1 MKKLPLFPTLG
12 KVLKTSF
19 IEAYRSL
26 GFTFLISLIWQIGY
40 LLMFF
45 AASPILMIGSQKNSG
60 GSVILGMLAVTV
72 VNALLLG
79 PLTVTLYGLYQQ
91 RKAGY
96 PTFKTFIDIFKKVYL
111 RAAGINGL
119 LWLINTLFVFNMVT
133 AFPSQNLL
141 LKISGLFSLYC
152 LLFGAMMPFFFHPL
166 IYLGYGIKKTIQKA
180 FILILD
186 NFGLSFWLNL
196 FLGVLLAAS
205 TLFIFLLFLYGG
217 LMIYILDAGF
227 GAIWDKYDEPQ
238 ATE

>member
-12 KVLKTSF
+12 KVLKKSF
-19 IEAYRSL
+19 VEAYQSI

-40 LLMFF
+40 LLMIF
-45 AASPILMIGSQKNSG
+45 AASPILMINSQKSNG
-60 GSVILGMLAVTV
+60 GSVVLGMLAVTA

-79 PLTVTLYGLYQQ
+79 PLTATLYGFYQQ
-91 RKAGY
+91 RKEGY
-96 PTFKTFIDIFKKVYL
+96 PTFKTFINIFKTVYL

-119 LWLINTLFVFNMVT
+119 LWIANTLFVFNIVT
-133 AFPSQNLL
+133 AVPSQNLL

-166 IYLGYGIKKTIQKA
+166 IYLGYGIKKTIQKT

-196 FLGVLLAAS
+196 FLGVLLVVS
-205 TLFIFLLFLYGG
+205 TLFLFLLFLYGG
-217 LMIYILDAGF
+217 LMIYVLDSGF